1 MRKNA
6 NYPPL
11 RSFYKYF
18 CKKEKLHNN
27 PPALVDLPVIRER
40 SIIRLEPDEV
50 ANLLD
55 IVEAGEGLTAAQ
67 KKYHH
72 RTQARDLTLDRVL
85 PF

>member
-1 MRKNA
+1 M
-6 NYPPL
+6 
-11 RSFYKYF
+11 
-18 CKKEKLHNN
+18 HNN

-72 RTQARDLTLDRVL
+72 RTQARDLGHFDLVPWHRHPDQRAGWH
-85 PF
+85 